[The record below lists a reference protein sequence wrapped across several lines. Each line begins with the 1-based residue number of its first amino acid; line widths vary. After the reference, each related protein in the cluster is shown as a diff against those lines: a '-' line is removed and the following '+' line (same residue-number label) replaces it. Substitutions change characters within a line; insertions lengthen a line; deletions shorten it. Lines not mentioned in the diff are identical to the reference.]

1 MDCTFLMTQ
10 HSSKANKQLLT
21 DFQSALARR
30 LQGENVDIRRF
41 FHPDI
46 AWHFPKSTAAASS
59 GSDHY
64 GIDAVMAMFGGD
76 VDTFYQ
82 PGTMK
87 FHYHAL
93 TAEEDRVH
101 MHFSLEAKAVN
112 GRDYYNDYQSL
123 FRFADGKIIE
133 VWEYFD
139 TAYLFS
145 VFEN

>member
-1 MDCTFLMTQ
+1 MTK
-10 HSSKANKQLLT
+10 HDTTANKNLLA
-21 DFQSALARR
+21 DFQTALAHH
-30 LQGENVDIRRF
+30 LKGEATDLRRF
-41 FHPDI
+41 FHREI
-46 AWHFPKSTAAASS
+46 AWHFPKSTASASS

-76 VDTFYQ
+76 VDAFYQ
-82 PGTMK
+82 PETMK
-87 FHYHAL
+87 FHYHSL

-101 MHFSLEAKAVN
+101 MHFSLEAKAGN
-112 GRDYYNDYQSL
+112 GRDYCNDYQSL

-145 VFEN
+145 IFQN

>member
-1 MDCTFLMTQ
+1 MTK
-10 HSSKANKQLLT
+10 HDTTANKNLLA
-21 DFQSALARR
+21 DFQTALAHR
-30 LQGENVDIRRF
+30 LKGEQVDLRRF
-41 FHPDI
+41 FHRDI
-46 AWHFPKSTAAASS
+46 AWHFPKSTASASS

-76 VDTFYQ
+76 VDAFYQ
-82 PGTMK
+82 PATMT
-87 FHYHAL
+87 FHYHSL

-112 GRDYYNDYQSL
+112 GRDYFNDYQSL

-145 VFEN
+145 IFQD